1 MLAHTSVRS
10 QPLTE
15 DLRLFRL
22 AAPTRTVLARQS
34 QDHRLMLAGAVAET
48 LKVVVEPINLLHRLA
63 RSFHSAKRKHVAEE
77 ARINVLLAPCR
88 RVEIEIAIEMAG
100 L

>member
-22 AAPTRTVLARQS
+22 AAPTRT
-34 QDHRLMLAGAVAET
+34 AVAAAEGINFDVP
-48 LKVVVEPINLLHRLA
+48 VVVLRGVTGPHASTVVIDQDAGSRLA
-63 RSFHSAKRKHVAEE
+63 TRHLH
-77 ARINVLLAPCR
+77 CD
-88 RVEIEIAIEMAG
+88 
-100 L
+100 